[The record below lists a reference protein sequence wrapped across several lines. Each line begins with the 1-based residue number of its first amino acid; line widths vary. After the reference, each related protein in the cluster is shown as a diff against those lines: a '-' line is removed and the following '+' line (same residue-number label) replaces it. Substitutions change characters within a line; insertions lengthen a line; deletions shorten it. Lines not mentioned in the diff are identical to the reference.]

1 MWLFLIVVILCI
13 PIAYKRIGEKR
24 TERFEDRDN

>member
-1 MWLFLIVVILCI
+1 MWLMLIIVLLCV
-13 PIAYKRIGEKR
+13 PVAYKRSGEKR

>member
-1 MWLFLIVVILCI
+1 MLIIVLLCV
-13 PIAYKRIGEKR
+13 PVAYKRIGEKR